1 MPSRSGA
8 VTRPFRPQTRNTVRS
23 LLADDVT
30 WHNPGGNHLSGDH
43 RGVDP
48 AIGPFAKF
56 FEDSG
61 GTFKAGVHDILAS
74 DTHAVALITA
84 PGSRGGKTMN
94 SRGTHVVRITGG
106 KLTESRAFDEDQRK
120 AGEFWA

>member
-1 MPSRSGA
+1 MSNACTSAVRSGRASGMLLRAPDPGPGGKPWPSTPMPSRSGA

-74 DTHAVALITA
+74 DTHAVALI
-84 PGSRGGKTMN
+84 
-94 SRGTHVVRITGG
+94 
-106 KLTESRAFDEDQRK
+106 
-120 AGEFWA
+120 